1 MADRAEAL
9 VIGGGAAGAVATLAL
24 ARAGVRVIC
33 LEQGDWPDRSLYRG
47 DRPEWELVAGK
58 QMAFSPAV
66 RQDPSDYPVVD
77 GHSDAT
83 MLMYNAVGGST
94 VLYNAVFPRMLP
106 SDFRVRTL
114 DGVAD
119 DWPLTY
125 EDLLPW
131 YQECERQFA
140 VSGLVGDPA
149 YPDEDA
155 DFPLP
160 PLPLRAHGLRVAR
173 AHNELGWHWWPQPNA
188 IPSRPYRGLNACAQ
202 RGTCT
207 AGCPEGAKASVDL
220 SHWPEALRLGAELR
234 TGARVTRLVTGAGG
248 LVTGAEYVDRSG
260 ALQFQAADLVIVAGN
275 AIGTPRLLLM
285 SSGPGHPDGL
295 ANGSGLVGRRLMIH
309 PAARVLGFFDEH
321 MQSWQGQAGGAIT
334 SFQFYETDPDR
345 DFVRGAKWTLT
356 PGGGP
361 LRNALRIMDSGGW
374 GAGHHETFAG
384 QFGHGATWSVFGED
398 LPEEHNRITLD
409 AATSDGDGLPGARVD
424 YRIAENSRRILAFNV
439 ARAAESFAAA
449 GATHVE
455 TEVTERVPGWHA
467 MGTARMGTDP
477 ATSVVDAYGRSHDVP
492 NLFIADAS
500 TFVTAGAV
508 NPTNTLGAL
517 TLRLVDHVVAGRRDQ
532 RVPA

>member
-1 MADRAEAL
+1 MPDRAEAL

-24 ARAGVRVIC
+24 VRAGVRTVC
-33 LEQGDWPDRSLYRG
+33 LEQGDWPDRTLYRG

-77 GHSDAT
+77 AHSDAT

-106 SDFRVRTL
+106 SDFRVRSL

-119 DWPLTY
+119 DWPLSY
-125 EDLLPW
+125 ADLLPW

-149 YPDEDA
+149 YPDEDG

-160 PLPLRAHGLRVAR
+160 PLPLRSHGLRMAQ
-173 AHNELGWHWWPQPNA
+173 AHNDLGWHWWPQANA
-188 IPSRPYRGLNACAQ
+188 IPSRDHGGMSACAQ

-207 AGCPEGAKASVDL
+207 AGCPERAKASTDL
-220 SHWPEALRLGAELR
+220 SHWPEALRLGADLR
-234 TGARVTRLVTGAGG
+234 TGARVTRLVTGATG
-248 LVTGAEYVDRSG
+248 LVTGAEYVDRAG
-260 ALQFQAADLVIVAGN
+260 TLHFQAADVVVVAGN

-285 SSGPGHPDGL
+285 SAGAGQPDGL
-295 ANGSGLVGRRLMIH
+295 ANSSGLVGRRLMIH
-309 PAARVLGFFDEH
+309 PAARVLGFFDDQ
-321 MQSWQGQAGGAIT
+321 MQSWQGQSGGAIT
-334 SFQFYETDPDR
+334 SLQFYETDPDR
-345 DFVRGAKWTLT
+345 GFARGAKWTLT

-361 LRNALRIMDSGGW
+361 LRNALRIMDQGGW
-374 GAGHHETFAG
+374 GAGHHQLFG
-384 QFGHGATWSVFGED
+384 DQFGHGATWSVFSED
-398 LPEEHNRITLD
+398 LPEETNRVQLD
-409 AATSDGDGLPGARVD
+409 GQATDGDGLPGARID
-424 YRIAENSRRILAFNV
+424 YRISDNSRRILDFNV
-439 ARAAESFAAA
+439 ARAAESFQAA
-449 GATHVE
+449 GANHVE

-477 ATSVVDAYGRSHDVP
+477 ATSVVDAYGRTHDVP
-492 NLFIADAS
+492 NLFIADCS

-517 TLRLVDHVVAGRRDQ
+517 TLRMVDHLLAGRRDQ
-532 RVPA
+532 RIPA